1 MLAPRYGPCLGG
13 VRALREQRTPL
24 GAAVRDEAAGGERA
38 ARGSPTLGARAPL
51 RPCAVVV
58 RDRGVR
64 LAPLRARP
72 AEHAPAAEEV
82 LYVNAKGA
90 LSYTVIAGEPLLYG
104 NLPPRELSMPGVFR
118 SAPSST

>member
-1 MLAPRYGPCLGG
+1 MLAPRYGPCLGR

-51 RPCAVVV
+51 RPGAGFV

-72 AEHAPAAEEV
+72 AEHARAAGVGVTGVLAAAAGPRLVAPGGPPGTAGAGAQRRAPA
-82 LYVNAKGA
+82 
-90 LSYTVIAGEPLLYG
+90 
-104 NLPPRELSMPGVFR
+104 PP
-118 SAPSST
+118 

>member
-1 MLAPRYGPCLGG
+1 MLAPTYGPCLGR

-38 ARGSPTLGARAPL
+38 ARGSPMLGARAPL
-51 RPCAVVV
+51 RPGAVFV

-72 AEHAPAAEEV
+72 AEHARAAGVGVAAVVPAAG
-82 LYVNAKGA
+82 GA
-90 LSYTVIAGEPLLYG
+90 MFGS
-104 NLPPRELSMPGVFR
+104 RGV
-118 SAPSST
+118 P

>member
-13 VRALREQRTPL
+13 VRARREQRTPL

-51 RPCAVVV
+51 RPGAVFV

-72 AEHAPAAEEV
+72 AEHARAAGVEVAGDRPAGGRARV
-82 LYVNAKGA
+82 RGDGV
-90 LSYTVIAGEPLLYG
+90 
-104 NLPPRELSMPGVFR
+104 PP
-118 SAPSST
+118 